1 MILQYSEK
9 AQQILKAY
17 EAAKKDRIDR
27 SIDSKEKINVAL
39 KAEEAKAI
47 SVLKG
52 RALTTRE
59 KAEFNRQFVKQT
71 ETVTPK
77 GTTKPVTTEII
88 VEGDN
93 KEIELDEEIG
103 ISDIGSGLTNVFDSA
118 LNTELDKLF
127 SVKSEDVIDEETRNK
142 ITAID
147 AEIMKIES
155 EIAALQGSFISVPV
169 VSSRSEAVQER
180 ADTARSKN
188 SRIERQI
195 ATLTKRL
202 NELKAEKQA
211 LLQQFALVPKVL
223 DEIGKIANL
232 LADLTVTEPLTADLK
247 AAISEQMNLLN
258 RAITKASELNIP
270 FTNTAL
276 SNIGFVMNA
285 AAFRLKEE
293 VTTQQNNVTAI
304 GDSLTSTLFN
314 FGISIGSLLE
324 NIFLVD
330 ENKIIQ
336 HELAKLRTQKKLF
349 EAARMEGLA

>member
-1 MILQYSEK
+1 MSSQYSAK
-9 AQQILKAY
+9 GQLILKQF

-27 SIDSKEKINVAL
+27 SIDSREKINAAR
-39 KAEEAKAI
+39 KAEEAKSI
-47 SVLKG
+47 SKLKS

-59 KAEFNRQFVKQT
+59 QEEFNRQFVKQT

-93 KEIELDEEIG
+93 KEITLDERIT
-103 ISDIGSGLTNVFDSA
+103 ISDIGSGLTNVFDSVIDA
-118 LNTELDKLF
+118 ELSKLF
-127 SVKSEDVIDEETRNK
+127 SVKSENVIDEAAKAK
-142 ITAID
+142 IIMLD
-147 AEIMKIES
+147 EEITK
-155 EIAALQGSFISVPV
+155 LQSQLTVLKGSFVSVPQ
-169 VSSRSEAVQER
+169 VSIRLQSSLEAAQKAQAHNEQVGRQMEEVQ
-180 ADTARSKN
+180 N
-188 SRIERQI
+188 RIN
-195 ATLTKRL
+195 TLQ
-202 NELKAEKQA
+202 AEKDSI
-211 LLQQFALVPKVL
+211 LKQFALVPKVL

-232 LADLTVTEPLTADLK
+232 LADLVVAEPLTADLK

-270 FTNTAL
+270 FTNMAL

-349 EAARMEGLA
+349 ELARKEGLA